1 MNFTFYVGR
10 RDIGE
15 DETISG
21 ERRMK
26 LLYLK
31 IRLRMSKDSALSFP
45 RATARKLSFNFK
57 VRVSKCFWLQ
67 PKITSPIWLRFDTRA
82 RFSHIVKMRVMCLEN
97 VPWNCA
103 VPFDDSSRN

>member
-1 MNFTFYVGR
+1 MNFTFDVGR

-31 IRLRMSKDSALSFP
+31 IRLRMSKDSVLSFP
-45 RATARKLSFNFK
+45 RATARKLSSNFK
-57 VRVSKCFWLQ
+57 VKVSKCF
-67 PKITSPIWLRFDTRA
+67 
-82 RFSHIVKMRVMCLEN
+82 
-97 VPWNCA
+97 
-103 VPFDDSSRN
+103 